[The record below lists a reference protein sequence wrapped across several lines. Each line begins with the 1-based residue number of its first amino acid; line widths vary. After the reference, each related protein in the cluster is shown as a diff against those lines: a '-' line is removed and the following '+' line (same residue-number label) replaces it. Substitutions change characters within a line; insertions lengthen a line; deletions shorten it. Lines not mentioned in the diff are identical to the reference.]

1 MAMVETR
8 SDAGREDRPES
19 LRQQVV
25 TAGTSWSLAQY
36 QLVSLVAAL
45 DESGE
50 WTADGSVSCA
60 HWVAHALDVEVCT
73 AREWL
78 RIGRALMVLPMT
90 DSAFED
96 GLLSYSKVRTLSRV
110 ATAENEI
117 ELLDIAYGTPAGR
130 LGVAIAGWLSARET
144 PEETEARH
152 HQSRGVSWRTDPD
165 GMISGS
171 FRLPPADAKR
181 LTEAIDG
188 ELVRLRREELDAS
201 AGAWP
206 SISQQR
212 ADAFVGLLAG
222 GGARVLT
229 EIVVHV
235 RGDGAS
241 FDDGTPIPWTV
252 LERIA
257 PEAFVRA
264 LIHDAEGRPINASGR
279 HRHPSARQ
287 KRVVRERDQGCVG
300 CGGTEFLEY
309 DHDPD
314 FEISRRTVVDEL
326 HLRCWS
332 CHRARHRAAR
342 QPVR

>member
-1 MAMVETR
+1 MVMVETR
-8 SDAGREDRPES
+8 RNAGRDGEQES
-19 LRQQVV
+19 LRRQVV
-25 TAGTSWSLAQY
+25 AVGTSWSLAQY
-36 QLVSLVAAL
+36 ELVRLVAEL

-50 WTADGSVSCA
+50 WAADGSVSCA
-60 HWVAHALDVEVCT
+60 HWVGQALDVEVCT

-78 RIGRALMVLPMT
+78 RIGKALLGLPMT

-96 GLLSYSKVRTLSRV
+96 GVLSYTKVRTLTRV
-110 ATAENEI
+110 ATAETEL
-117 ELLDIAYGTPAGR
+117 ELLDVAHETPAGR
-130 LGVAIAGWLSARET
+130 LGVVLAGWLSARET
-144 PEETEARH
+144 PEETEVRH
-152 HQSRGVSWRTDPD
+152 HQSRGVSWRIEAD

-171 FRLPPADAKR
+171 FRLAPADAQP
-181 LTEAIDG
+181 LTGAIDG
-188 ELVRLRREELDAS
+188 ELVRGRREEFHAS
-201 AGAWP
+201 ADAWP

-212 ADAFVGLLAG
+212 ADALVRLLAG

-241 FDDGTPIPWTV
+241 FDDGTPIPCTV

-257 PEAFVRA
+257 PESFVRV

-279 HRHPSARQ
+279 QRHPSARQ
-287 KRVVRERDQGCVG
+287 KRVVRERDQRCVG
-300 CGGTEFLEY
+300 CGSTEFLEY

-332 CHRARHRAAR
+332 CHRARHQAAR
-342 QPVR
+342 QPGR